1 MRRTSPADEASSY
14 GPAQLAVRFG
24 ISVACLLG
32 TSLILSHLFKSELED
47 LSRLFF
53 DRFGAFGAAVGTW
66 LADGFNFPVPPQA
79 YMLLAEANGTVGE
92 VFPAIAAGSL
102 AGGVS
107 GYLVAPVLMRF
118 AWVRALVERSQS
130 RVDVLCGEKWMMTSF
145 LLSLSP
151 IAFSWLCYSAALYRV
166 PKRTFS
172 CICLLRIPKLALYQ
186 QLVSWGWS

>member
-1 MRRTSPADEASSY
+1 MRRTSPADEALSY

-32 TSLILSHLFKSELED
+32 ASLILSHLFKSELED

-79 YMLLAEANGTVGE
+79 YMLLAEANGTVGK

-118 AWVRALVERSQS
+118 AWVRALVERTQS
-130 RVDVLCGEKWMMTSF
+130 RVDALSEKRWMTTSL

-151 IAFSWLCYSAALYRV
+151 IAFSWLCYCAALYRV
-166 PKRTFS
+166 KKRTFA

-186 QLVSWGWS
+186 QLISWGWS